1 VAGSWVLILFPV
13 ILKSRLRFLRSKCFL
28 WLFCGIVALI
38 VPAGME
44 AQRRGGRGGGSKNP
58 TSGGGDTESPEAKQ
72 FERAAAIQ
80 ARPEQVT
87 LFQEMAKTDQTARKN
102 AQDLLD
108 HAATADQTDL
118 FHYAKS
124 ITVAVDEAQAENAQ
138 FMQSLSDAQKSGL
151 KEFTRKLSK
160 ANSDVT
166 KESKSL
172 SRRLDSRKV
181 NGKQLS
187 EVVNRLDKAL
197 ADFQAK
203 QVEMGTEM
211 GVPGVS

>member
-1 VAGSWVLILFPV
+1 MVLILFPV
-13 ILKSRLRFLRSKCFL
+13 ILKSNLRFLRSKCFL
-28 WLFCGIVALI
+28 LLCCGIITLI
-38 VPAGME
+38 VPAGIE

-58 TSGGGDTESPEAKQ
+58 SSGSGDTESPEAKQ

-87 LFQEMAKTDQTARKN
+87 LFQQMTKTDQTARKN
-102 AQDLLD
+102 AQDLLE

-138 FMQSLSDAQKSGL
+138 FLQSLSDAQKSGL